1 MSVCTVSAP
10 SGSPTRV
17 NLTVRDG
24 TALRRIVVRAVTNF
38 QVAIGGSTPVTAPAT
53 VDLPTPATGDVSVT
67 ATRSNA
73 AQAASV
79 QLEAVDV
86 FGNQV
91 SCASSV
97 PASTTPDPQPP
108 TPKPPVP
115 GDDQVIKRELS
126 GRGRLDIEIV
136 KVSGNMRYVTIRND
150 RKGLESVEVWV
161 NHKWFLSGRLKDGQ
175 VKTLDVSRAL
185 VPGKKNRI
193 VLVGRGQR
201 YDSAVV
207 TISAQP

>member
-1 MSVCTVSAP
+1 
-10 SGSPTRV
+10 
-17 NLTVRDG
+17 LRDG

-38 QVAIGGSTPVTAPAT
+38 QVAIGGGTPVTTPAT

-79 QLEAVDV
+79 QLDVVDV

-97 PASTTPDPQPP
+97 PASTTPDPQPPP

-207 TISAQP
+207 TISAKP